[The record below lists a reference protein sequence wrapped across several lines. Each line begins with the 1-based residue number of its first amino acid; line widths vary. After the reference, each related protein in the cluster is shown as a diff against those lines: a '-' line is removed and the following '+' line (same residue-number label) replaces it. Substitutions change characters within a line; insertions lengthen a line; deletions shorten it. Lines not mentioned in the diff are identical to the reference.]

1 MTDISLDIYDR
12 YRKNA
17 FSLINDNGENM
28 APTLEDEIALAYHT
42 KKRID
47 NLKKASEASSAEEF
61 KRFAIR
67 NRDDGSYYQYTPEN
81 QALFRQNYEINKDY
95 NPRKVVKGLYNKY
108 LEDNPDTSFMDK
120 REIKKRI
127 RKANLYIPTDFEDY
141 EFTPEILND
150 YGQRIIGDTKEINN
164 RGTKYAWETAEDYAV
179 DLPLKILGNTG
190 ETLKFVYDSPK
201 YFLDDRGDQIWDAIS
216 YATPG
221 LNAIKA
227 ASELAIAGGNWAQYE
242 AHLKENPHLAQS
254 LEFAGELALT
264 LPLEGLA
271 IAKMTSNLG
280 RRSVLNK
287 LDKTI
292 NTKSRFF
299 TDSIKKWYAKGRKKT
314 AMAVRTRGMRNVIK
328 EQQRDLM
335 YATGAMAAVEG
346 GFQTLF
352 AYDKLDEQNPW
363 VNAAR
368 IPAMILGGVM
378 IPGLV
383 HNGLQNLGMMEG
395 GGHSLV
401 KELKFHAKAAATGDA
416 KDKSIDSYLKDV
428 LGYSENTIVKQRTT
442 ADKFR
447 LAQITRKQFQSMQD
461 FGEAIGD
468 LKKYDDLNGTNLA
481 DENIEWIETVM
492 DGRDK
497 IFQIRAKAQGY
508 KNVEQYLEENV
519 KDVARL
525 DLFMD
530 QLLVSDGARAI
541 RTTLADGV
549 KIPALQKLN
558 AQTLYNDTIR
568 HSLKEAEQR
577 DMIAETLVQLNKDA
591 VTVGDEA
598 SINLIQGLKNLND
611 KHAGSINDSIRRAE
625 LNRNAEI
632 EEIKTRISSNEDLN
646 NVDFTTNKVF
656 QELSEEDQITAMSQR
671 YIMDELGYTP
681 NVDMLNN
688 LDEFKAVA
696 VRDGTQA
703 GTTNIKIEQAAREV
717 FTDKYNET
725 RRPIDKLYNDARSTD
740 LKVGI
745 EDSDAI
751 EFFDNLKNR
760 ATDQTS
766 DAANKMTG
774 NFKASNSYENYV
786 GNVKKEFLEKASD
799 EDLLK
804 LHRSNYT
811 DADGNMVSDAEYAKI
826 EINGNVPAA
835 ADRKDLINDLVT
847 KDFEFNLSIN
857 DLHDIRSK
865 LLRQGRNY
873 RGNFDGKEAS
883 DMAEDLRQIIE
894 MTSQKAIKAGDET
907 IASFVDADK
916 KWAQDF
922 VPLFKEGVG
931 GDIANLR
938 NGVPDNKIFSSF
950 IESSTPALSARQFKQ
965 IFGTDKRAAEGLK
978 LAMGEH
984 LEKGKKFEPKFI
996 QGLIEEDIIE
1006 PGLGKR
1012 INEHI
1017 IKKNRNLTDLKLK
1030 YVAET
1035 LNEGVRRLNPSQYD
1049 FAGEK
1054 FVNMLTG
1061 GNVSSA
1067 QIVYDA
1073 IKATPAITIMKVIDD
1088 IAKQT
1093 GKSKE
1098 SIGEMFELISSKGLV
1113 DELIVKSDEIVRG
1126 RASKTELAE
1135 ALSLDE
1141 TLNINRTE
1149 EFVGSTQQQVK
1160 NLFTKV
1166 TEGGTPFRRKQ
1177 TDEVID
1183 EGFAKAIEAEEALDT
1198 GDASKMLD
1206 SSEVIVPDNYKPKEK
1221 LIDRKVS
1228 YLEELDTK
1236 KFEELLQGKY
1246 GQFLK
1251 QVNPKKYQ
1259 ELNEIS
1265 SFANV
1270 VDYTTK
1276 GAAKRAE
1283 GMVKSLTPESV
1294 ISRIYSIV
1302 RGVVSMRYVVSEAGF
1317 QAFRN
1322 RRMDLLKQ
1330 MLADRRTPTIILDM
1344 MKADGLKDPVKKAR
1358 WIRQLRAWFSIP
1370 QEVAD
1375 EDIAA
1380 ALQED
1385 YDRNNPIKRKSNL
1398 IDFSS
1403 EKTLKE
1409 QLKNNKI
1416 FPQ

>member
-1 MTDISLDIYDR
+1 MSIEIYDIY
-12 YRKNA
+12 KNQG
-17 FSLINDNGENM
+17 FEKLDDEGNEVS
-28 APTLEDEIALAYHT
+28 PTFEDEIAYAYFVGE
-42 KKRID
+42 RIK
-47 NLKKASEASSAEEF
+47 NFERAGKANSIEEF
-61 KRFAIR
+61 RRANIF
-67 NRDDGSYYQYTPEN
+67 NSDGTAPEFTPEE
-81 QALFRQNYEINKDY
+81 QAALLQDYERDKDY
-95 NPRKVVKGLYNKY
+95 NPREAAQAIYERYAKNEDGTELGFMDAYKLRKRMNKVRQTQ
-108 LEDNPDTSFMDK
+108 LED
-120 REIKKRI
+120 
-127 RKANLYIPTDFEDY
+127 YQ
-141 EFTPEILND
+141 FTAGSLNE
-150 YGQRIIGDTKEINN
+150 YGLRVAGDTVNAKNQ
-164 RGTKYAWETAEDYAV
+164 RTKYAWETAEDYAV

-190 ETLKFVYDSPK
+190 ETLKFVYDAPK
-201 YFLDDRGDQIWDAIS
+201 YFLDDRGDEIYDAIT
-216 YATPG
+216 YAIPG
-221 LNAIKA
+221 LNAVKA

-264 LPLEGLA
+264 LPLEGLI

-292 NTKSRFF
+292 NSKNAFF
-299 TDSIKKWYAKGRKKT
+299 TDSIKKWYAKGRMKT
-314 AMAVRTRGMRNVIK
+314 AMDVRARGMRNVIK

-346 GFQTLF
+346 GFQTGF
-352 AYDKLDEQNPW
+352 AYGVLDEQNPW
-363 VNAAR
+363 VNVAR
-368 IPAMILGGVM
+368 IPAMIAGGVM
-378 IPGLV
+378 IPGTI
-383 HNGLQNLGMMEG
+383 HKGLQTLGMIEG
-395 GGHSLV
+395 GGHSLI
-401 KELKFHAKAAATGDA
+401 KELQFHAKGALSGNPDS
-416 KDKSIDSYLKDV
+416 KSIDAYLKDV
-428 LGYSENTIVKQRTT
+428 LGYKQTTIDRQRTI

-447 LAQITRKQFQSMQD
+447 LAKITRKQFKSMQD

-468 LKKYDDLNGTNLA
+468 LKRYDDLNGTNLA

-497 IFQIRAKAQGY
+497 IFQVRAKAQGY
-508 KNVEQYLEENV
+508 KNVEQYLEENA
-519 KDVARL
+519 KDAAKL

-541 RTTLADGV
+541 RTTLAEGV

-591 VTVGDEA
+591 VSTGDEA
-598 SINLIQGLKNLND
+598 SINLIQGLTDLNK
-611 KHAGSINDSIRRAE
+611 KHADSIEDSIKKAE

-632 EEIKTRISSNEDLN
+632 EEIKSRISSNEDLD

-656 QELSEEDQITAMSQR
+656 EELSEEDKITAMSQR

-681 NVDMLNN
+681 NVDMLSN
-688 LDEFKAVA
+688 LDEFKATA

-703 GTTNIKIEQAAREV
+703 GTTNIKIEQDARKL
-717 FTDKYNET
+717 FTEKYNEV
-725 RRPIDKLYNDARSTD
+725 RGPIDKLYADARSTN
-740 LKVGI
+740 LKVSTQ
-745 EDSDAI
+745 DSDAI
-751 EFFDNLKNR
+751 EFFNNLKNR

-774 NFKASNSYENYV
+774 NFKASNSYEGYIN
-786 GNVKKEFLEKASD
+786 NVKKEFLEKASD

-835 ADRKDLINDLVT
+835 ADRKDLINDLVN

-873 RGNFDGKEAS
+873 KGTFDGKEAS
-883 DMAEDLRQIIE
+883 DMAEDLRKIIE
-894 MTSQKAIKAGDET
+894 MTSQKAIKGGDET
-907 IASFVDADK
+907 LATFVRADK
-916 KWAQDF
+916 EFAENF

-931 GDIANLR
+931 GRIADLR
-938 NGVPDNKIFSSF
+938 TGVPDNKIFSSF
-950 IESSTPALSARQFKQ
+950 IESDTPALSARQFKQ
-965 IFGTDKRAAEGLK
+965 IFGNDKRAAEGLK

-1006 PGLGKR
+1006 PGLGKK
-1012 INEHI
+1012 IQKHI
-1017 IKKNRNLTDLKLK
+1017 IDKNRNLTDLKLK

-1035 LNEGVRRLNPSQYD
+1035 LNEGVRRLNPAQYD
-1049 FAGEK
+1049 VAGEK
-1054 FVNMLTG
+1054 FVNAIIG
-1061 GNVSSA
+1061 GNVSSSDV
-1067 QIVYDA
+1067 VYNA
-1073 IKATPAITIMKVIDD
+1073 IKATPASTVMKVIDD
-1088 IAKQT
+1088 ISKQT

-1113 DELIVKSDEIVRG
+1113 DEVITKSDEIVKG
-1126 RASKTELAE
+1126 KASKSEIAR
-1135 ALSLDE
+1135 ALSF
-1141 TLNINRTE
+1141 E
-1149 EFVGSTQQQVK
+1149 ESLKPVGVGEGTAQQIRK
-1160 NLFTKV
+1160 LFGEK
-1166 TEGGTPFRRKQ
+1166 
-1177 TDEVID
+1177 DVID
-1183 EGFAKAIEAEEALDT
+1183 ERFTKAIEAEEAAGRGGT
-1198 GDASKMLD
+1198 SEMID
-1206 SSEVIVPDNYKPKEK
+1206 SSDVIVPDNYMPDQK
-1221 LIDRKVS
+1221 LIDRKVR

-1236 KFEELLQGKY
+1236 NFEELLDGKYGDFLRQVNPEKFEELR
-1246 GQFLK
+1246 
-1251 QVNPKKYQ
+1251 
-1259 ELNEIS
+1259 EIS

-1270 VDYTTK
+1270 IDYTTR

-1330 MLADRRTPTIILDM
+1330 MLADRRTPSIILDM

-1375 EDIAA
+1375 EDLAA
-1380 ALQED
+1380 AIQED
-1385 YDRNNPIKRKSNL
+1385 YDRNNPIKRKTNL
-1398 IDFSS
+1398 FDKQEIKDAR
-1403 EKTLKE
+1403 
-1409 QLKNNKI
+1409 NRI
-1416 FPQ
+1416 IPQ

>member
-1 MTDISLDIYDR
+1 MSIEIYDIYKEQGFEKLDDQG
-12 YRKNA
+12 NEV
-17 FSLINDNGENM
+17 S
-28 APTLEDEIALAYHT
+28 PTFEDEIAYAYFVGERIKNFERAGKASSLEEFRRANIFNSDGTAPEFTPEEQENFRLAYEQ
-42 KKRID
+42 D
-47 NLKKASEASSAEEF
+47 
-61 KRFAIR
+61 
-67 NRDDGSYYQYTPEN
+67 
-81 QALFRQNYEINKDY
+81 KDY
-95 NPRKVVKGLYNKY
+95 NPRKAAQAIYERYSKSQDGTELGFMDAYKLRKRMSKVRQTQ
-108 LEDNPDTSFMDK
+108 LEDYQFTAGSLNEYGLRVAADTVNAK
-120 REIKKRI
+120 
-127 RKANLYIPTDFEDY
+127 N
-141 EFTPEILND
+141 
-150 YGQRIIGDTKEINN
+150 QR
-164 RGTKYAWETAEDYAV
+164 TKYAWETAEDYAV
-179 DLPLKILGNTG
+179 DLPLKVLGNTG
-190 ETLKFVYDSPK
+190 ETFKFVYDAPK
-201 YFLDDRGDQIWDAIS
+201 YFLDDRGDEIYDAIT
-216 YATPG
+216 YAIPG

-292 NTKSRFF
+292 NSKNAFF
-299 TDSIKKWYAKGRKKT
+299 TDSIKKWYAKGRMKT
-314 AMAVRTRGMRNVIK
+314 AMDVRTRGMKNVIK

-346 GFQTLF
+346 GFQASF
-352 AYDKLDEQNPW
+352 ATGILDEQNPW
-363 VNAAR
+363 VNVAR
-368 IPAMILGGVM
+368 IPAMIAGGVM
-378 IPGLV
+378 IPGTI
-383 HNGLQNLGMMEG
+383 HSGLQKLGMIEG
-395 GGHSLV
+395 GGHSLI
-401 KELKFHAKAAATGDA
+401 KELQFHAKGALSGNPDS
-416 KDKSIDSYLKDV
+416 KSIDAYLKDV
-428 LGYSENTIVKQRTT
+428 LGYKQTTIDRQRTI

-447 LAQITRKQFQSMQD
+447 LAKITRKQFKSMQD

-468 LKKYDDLNGTNLA
+468 LKKYDNLNGTNLA

-497 IFQIRAKAQGY
+497 IFEVRAKAQGY
-508 KNVEQYLEENV
+508 KNVEEYLEQNA
-519 KDVARL
+519 KDAAKL

-541 RTTLADGV
+541 RTTLAEGV

-591 VTVGDEA
+591 VSTGDEA
-598 SINLIQGLKNLND
+598 SINLIQGLKDLNK
-611 KHAGSINDSIRRAE
+611 KHADSIEDSIKKAE

-632 EEIKTRISSNEDLN
+632 EEIKSRISSNEDLN

-656 QELSEEDQITAMSQR
+656 EELSEEDQITAMSQR

-681 NVDMLNN
+681 SVDMLSN
-688 LDEFKAVA
+688 LDEFKATA

-703 GTTNIKIEQAAREV
+703 GTTNIKIEQDARKL
-717 FTDKYNET
+717 FTEKYNEV
-725 RRPIDKLYNDARSTD
+725 RGPVDKLYADARSTN
-740 LKVGI
+740 LKVGTQ
-745 EDSDAI
+745 DSDAI

-766 DAANKMTG
+766 AAANKMTG
-774 NFKASNSYENYV
+774 NFKASNSYESYV
-786 GNVKKEFLEKASD
+786 NNVKQEFLEKASD

-835 ADRKDLINDLVT
+835 ADRKDLINDLVD

-857 DLHDIRSK
+857 DLHDIRSR

-873 RGNFDGKEAS
+873 RGTFDGKEAR

-907 IASFVDADK
+907 LATFVKADK
-916 KWAQDF
+916 EFAEKF

-931 GDIANLR
+931 GKIADLR
-938 NGVPDNKIFSSF
+938 TGVPDNKIFSSF
-950 IESSTPALSARQFKQ
+950 IESDTPALSAKQFKE

-1006 PGLGKR
+1006 PGLGTK
-1012 INEHI
+1012 IQKHI
-1017 IKKNRNLTDLKLK
+1017 LDKNRNLTDLKLK

-1035 LNEGVRRLNPSQYD
+1035 LNEGVRRLDPAQYD
-1049 FAGEK
+1049 VAGEK
-1054 FVNMLTG
+1054 FVNLLVG
-1061 GNVSSA
+1061 GDVSSSEV
-1067 QIVYDA
+1067 VYEA
-1073 IKATPAITIMKVIDD
+1073 IKKTPAITVMKVIDD
-1088 IAKQT
+1088 ISKQT

-1113 DELIVKSDEIVRG
+1113 DEIITKSDEIVKG
-1126 RASKTELAE
+1126 KASKSEIAR
-1135 ALSLDE
+1135 ALSF
-1141 TLNINRTE
+1141 E
-1149 EFVGSTQQQVK
+1149 ESLKPVGVGEGTAQQVRK
-1160 NLFTKV
+1160 LFGEK
-1166 TEGGTPFRRKQ
+1166 
-1177 TDEVID
+1177 DVID
-1183 EGFAKAIEAEEALDT
+1183 ERFTRAIEAEEAAGRGGT
-1198 GDASKMLD
+1198 SEMID
-1206 SSEVIVPDNYKPKEK
+1206 SSDVIVPDDYMPDQK
-1221 LIDRKVS
+1221 LIDRKVR

-1236 KFEELLQGKY
+1236 LFEELLEGKY
-1246 GQFLK
+1246 GDFLR
-1251 QVNPKKYQ
+1251 QVNPKKYE

-1270 VDYTTK
+1270 IDYTTR

-1330 MLADRRTPTIILDM
+1330 MLADRRTPSIILDM

-1375 EDIAA
+1375 EDLAA
-1380 ALQED
+1380 AIQED
-1385 YDRNNPIKRKSNL
+1385 YDRNNPIKRKTNL
-1398 IDFSS
+1398 FDRQEIKDAR
-1403 EKTLKE
+1403 
-1409 QLKNNKI
+1409 NKI
-1416 FPQ
+1416 IPQ

>member
-1 MTDISLDIYDR
+1 MSIEIYDIY
-12 YRKNA
+12 KNQG
-17 FSLINDNGENM
+17 FEKLDDQGNEVS
-28 APTLEDEIALAYHT
+28 PTFEDEIAYAYFVGE
-42 KKRID
+42 RIK
-47 NLKKASEASSAEEF
+47 NFERAGKANSIEEF
-61 KRFAIR
+61 RRANIF
-67 NRDDGSYYQYTPEN
+67 NSDGTAPEFTPEE
-81 QALFRQNYEINKDY
+81 QAALLQDYERDKDY
-95 NPRKVVKGLYNKY
+95 NPRKVAQAIYERYAKDQDGTELGFMDAYKLRKRMNKVRQTQ
-108 LEDNPDTSFMDK
+108 LED
-120 REIKKRI
+120 
-127 RKANLYIPTDFEDY
+127 YQ
-141 EFTPEILND
+141 FTAGSLNE
-150 YGQRIIGDTKEINN
+150 YGLRVAGDTVNAKNQ
-164 RGTKYAWETAEDYAV
+164 RTKYAWETAEDYAV
-179 DLPLKILGNTG
+179 DLPLKVLGNTG
-190 ETLKFVYDSPK
+190 ETFKFVYDAPK
-201 YFLDDRGDQIWDAIS
+201 YFLDDRGDEIYDAIT
-216 YATPG
+216 YAIPG
-221 LNAIKA
+221 LNAVKA
-227 ASELAIAGGNWAQYE
+227 ASELAIAGGNWAKYE

-264 LPLEGLA
+264 LPLEGLI

-292 NTKSRFF
+292 NSKNAFF
-299 TDSIKKWYAKGRKKT
+299 TDSIKKWYAKGRMKT
-314 AMAVRTRGMRNVIK
+314 AMDVRTRGMRNVIK

-346 GFQTLF
+346 GFQAGF
-352 AYDKLDEQNPW
+352 ATGILDEQNPW
-363 VNAAR
+363 VNVAR
-368 IPAMILGGVM
+368 IPAMIAGGVM
-378 IPGLV
+378 IPGTI
-383 HNGLQNLGMMEG
+383 HSGLQKLGMIEG
-395 GGHSLV
+395 GGHSLI
-401 KELKFHAKAAATGDA
+401 KELQFHAKGALSGNPDS
-416 KDKSIDSYLKDV
+416 KSIDAYLKDV
-428 LGYSENTIVKQRTT
+428 LGYKQTTIDRQRTI

-447 LAQITRKQFQSMQD
+447 LAKITRKQFKSMQD

-468 LKKYDDLNGTNLA
+468 LKRYDDLNGTNLA

-497 IFQIRAKAQGY
+497 IFEVRAKAQGY
-508 KNVEQYLEENV
+508 KNVEQYLEENA
-519 KDVARL
+519 KDAAKL

-541 RTTLADGV
+541 RTTLAEGV

-591 VTVGDEA
+591 VSTGDEA
-598 SINLIQGLKNLND
+598 AINLIEGLTDLN
-611 KHAGSINDSIRRAE
+611 KTHADSIDDSIKKAE
-625 LNRNAEI
+625 FNRNAEI
-632 EEIKTRISSNEDLN
+632 EEIKSRISSNEDLN

-656 QELSEEDQITAMSQR
+656 EELSEEDQITAMSQR

-681 NVDMLNN
+681 SVDMLSN
-688 LDEFKAVA
+688 LDEFKATA

-703 GTTNIKIEQAAREV
+703 GTTNIKIEQDARKL
-717 FTDKYNET
+717 FTEKYNEV
-725 RRPIDKLYNDARSTD
+725 RGPIDKLYADARSTN
-740 LKVGI
+740 LKVSTQ
-745 EDSDAI
+745 DSDAI
-751 EFFDNLKNR
+751 EFFNNLKNR

-774 NFKASNSYENYV
+774 NFKASNSYESYV
-786 GNVKKEFLEKASD
+786 NNVKQEFLEKASD

-835 ADRKDLINDLVT
+835 ADRKDLINDLVN

-873 RGNFDGKEAS
+873 KGTFDGKEAS
-883 DMAEDLRQIIE
+883 DMAEDLRKIIE
-894 MTSQKAIKAGDET
+894 MTSQKAIKGGDET
-907 IASFVDADK
+907 LATFVRADK
-916 KWAQDF
+916 EFAENF

-931 GDIANLR
+931 GRIADLR
-938 NGVPDNKIFSSF
+938 TGVPDNKIFSSF
-950 IESSTPALSARQFKQ
+950 IESDTPALSARQFKQ
-965 IFGTDKRAAEGLK
+965 IFGNDKRAAEGLK

-1006 PGLGKR
+1006 PGLGTK
-1012 INEHI
+1012 IQKHI
-1017 IKKNRNLTDLKLK
+1017 IDKNRNLTDLKLK

-1035 LNEGVRRLNPSQYD
+1035 LNEGVRRLNPAQYD
-1049 FAGEK
+1049 VAGEK
-1054 FVNMLTG
+1054 FVNAIIG
-1061 GNVSSA
+1061 GNVSSSDV
-1067 QIVYDA
+1067 VYEA
-1073 IKATPAITIMKVIDD
+1073 IKTTPAKTVMKVIDD
-1088 IAKQT
+1088 ISRQT

-1113 DELIVKSDEIVRG
+1113 DEVITKSDEIVKG
-1126 RASKTELAE
+1126 KASKSEIAR
-1135 ALSLDE
+1135 ALSF
-1141 TLNINRTE
+1141 E
-1149 EFVGSTQQQVK
+1149 ESLKPVGVGEGTAQQVRK
-1160 NLFTKV
+1160 LFGEK
-1166 TEGGTPFRRKQ
+1166 
-1177 TDEVID
+1177 DVID
-1183 EGFAKAIEAEEALDT
+1183 ERFTRAIEAEEAAGRGGT
-1198 GDASKMLD
+1198 SEMID
-1206 SSEVIVPDNYKPKEK
+1206 SSDVIVPDSYMPDQK
-1221 LIDRKVS
+1221 LIDRKVR

-1236 KFEELLQGKY
+1236 NFEELLDGKYGDFLRQVNPEKFEELR
-1246 GQFLK
+1246 
-1251 QVNPKKYQ
+1251 
-1259 ELNEIS
+1259 EIS

-1270 VDYTTK
+1270 IDYTTR

-1330 MLADRRTPTIILDM
+1330 MLADRRTPSIILDM

-1375 EDIAA
+1375 EDLAA
-1380 ALQED
+1380 AIQED
-1385 YDRNNPIKRKSNL
+1385 YDRNNPIKRKTNL
-1398 IDFSS
+1398 FDRQEIKDAR
-1403 EKTLKE
+1403 
-1409 QLKNNKI
+1409 NRI
-1416 FPQ
+1416 IPQ